1 MEQSHFMTTIK
12 LTAKRQATFP
22 SDVCDALGV
31 KPGDRIAL
39 EEQTRKGERVW
50 VLKPVREPKRPWL
63 FALAKYA
70 KNAAQPWTRERDGD
84 DTAKAWADEA
94 GK

>member
-1 MEQSHFMTTIK
+1 MTTIK
-12 LTAKRQATFP
+12 ITAKRQATFP

-50 VLKPVREPKRPWL
+50 VLKPVRAEKRPWL
-63 FALAKYA
+63 FSLAKYA
-70 KNAAQPWTRERDGD
+70 KNASQPWTREHDGD
-84 DTAKAWADEA
+84 ATARSWAEES